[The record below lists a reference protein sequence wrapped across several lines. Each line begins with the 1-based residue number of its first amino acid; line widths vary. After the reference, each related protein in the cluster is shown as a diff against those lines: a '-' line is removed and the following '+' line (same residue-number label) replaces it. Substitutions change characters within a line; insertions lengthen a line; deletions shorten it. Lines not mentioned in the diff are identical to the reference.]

1 MFNETAISNP
11 FPGLRAFEEDEDV
24 LFFGREKQVDEL
36 VTKLRTT
43 RFIAVIG
50 SSGSGK
56 SSLIK
61 SGLIPSLQSGFMSGA
76 GSSWRI
82 CSFRPGNNPIGNLAN
97 ALVIPGVLDDGESE
111 EEPEIQRAITESTI
125 RRSSSGLVEVYK
137 QSGIPI
143 NNNLLILVDQ
153 FEEIF
158 RFSKFESDSK
168 DGKRDSVAFINL
180 LLKATSQKDFPIYIV
195 FTMRS
200 DFLSDCTAF
209 RGLPEAINSGNYLVP
224 RMTREE
230 RKEAITGPI
239 AVANGKISQ
248 RLLNLLL
255 NDVGDNPD
263 QLPILQHSLMRTWDL
278 WKKKGNKGTEI
289 DFVEYEAIGTMKLA
303 LSQHAEEAYDDLKT
317 DKDRRICENIFKT
330 LTDKGS
336 DSRGIRRPSRMS
348 ELCSISN
355 ASFAEVLSVVEVFRK
370 EGRAFL
376 MPPQNI
382 PITEST
388 IIDISHESIMRVWE
402 RLILWVDEE
411 NQSATTYIRLC
422 EAADLYEL
430 GNGGLWRDP
439 ELQVAWKWKE
449 DQLPNTIWASR
460 YNNNFE
466 KAILFLTH
474 SKDQFEQERILKEN
488 RQKQRLKTA
497 RRIVVVIACFGVMAL
512 FLSIYSF
519 DQRNKAVKSE
529 QIANTEKLKAKE
541 QEKKAEQN
549 RVLAME
555 QKEVAEKSREE
566 ALTEKEIADQER
578 QNAEKSKKN
587 ALLQKGIAE
596 EAKANAES
604 ERLGAIA
611 NEKMAIEQAG
621 VAKEQMER
629 ANKNAEL
636 ADKEKRI
643 SDRLKDL
650 SDSRNLAYQSILLL
664 NEGKYSESKELVDSA
679 YQLNEKN
686 NGPKQNS
693 DIYNALNLNWQ
704 KSSNNKNKFIVHKY
718 PVRAITGK
726 ANSDIV
732 ISGDESGMVVIS
744 RSIDGVLKP
753 VTNFSVKGEIRN
765 LCLSPNGQKLLV
777 LTAKAGGFLY
787 GFDEQ
792 KKAFPLLSFFS
803 YEGVGKSAFFL
814 NELETLVLTSSGLIK
829 LGIENNAVKVKEFI
843 KGSSYGSMVKGKSG
857 NLYLSNDNKI
867 NIYNSVN
874 NISKSPDYS
883 YSLKG
888 QITSLAIDNNEE
900 YIAAGSADG
909 IIWVTNLSSK
919 SKPISLALHQSS
931 ISDLKFSKIKGNRLQ
946 LASAGKDQSVKLID
960 VKASFSSNNS
970 EDVLILKGHNLWVYA
985 LYYLSDGKYLFS
997 VSEDQNIIGS
1007 ITTMADIQELLKKSK

>member
-1 MFNETAISNP
+1 MFNENSISNP

-97 ALVIPGVLDDGESE
+97 ALVTPGVLDDGENS

-137 QSGIPI
+137 QSGISI

-278 WKKKGNKGTEI
+278 WKRKENRGTEI

-303 LSQHAEEAYDDLKT
+303 LSQHAEEAYDELKT

-348 ELCSISN
+348 ELCAISN
-355 ASFAEVLSVVEVFRK
+355 ASFDEVLSVVEVFRK
-370 EGRAFL
+370 EGRGFL

-402 RLILWVDEE
+402 RLIHWVDEE
-411 NQSATTYIRLC
+411 NQSASTYVRLC

-449 DQLPNTIWASR
+449 DQIPNAIWASR
-460 YNNNFE
+460 YNDNFE
-466 KAILFLTH
+466 KAILFLSH
-474 SKDQFEQERILKEN
+474 SKEQSEQEKILKES
-488 RQKQRLKTA
+488 RQKKRLKTA
-497 RRIVVVIACFGVMAL
+497 RRVAIVIACFGVMAL

-529 QIANTEKLKAKE
+529 QIANSEKV
-541 QEKKAEQN
+541 KAEKQKKIADDN
-549 RVLAME
+549 KLIALE
-555 QKEVAEKSREE
+555 QKGVAEKSREE
-566 ALTEKEIADQER
+566 ALNEKEIADQER
-578 QNAEKSKKN
+578 KKAEKSQKN

-596 EAKANAES
+596 DQKATADR
-604 ERLGAIA
+604 ERERAQD
-611 NEKMAIEQAG
+611 NENLAVEQTKK
-621 VAKEQMER
+621 AKEQMIR
-629 ANKNAEL
+629 ANENADL
-636 ADKEKRI
+636 ANSEKMKAN
-643 SDRLKDL
+643 RLKDL

-664 NEGKYSESKELVDSA
+664 NEGKFSESKELVEKA
-679 YQLNEKN
+679 YELNKIN

-693 DIYNALNLNWQ
+693 DIYNALNLNWE
-704 KSSNNKNKFIVHKY
+704 KSIGNKNKFLVHKY

-732 ISGDESGMVVIS
+732 ISADESGMVIIS
-744 RSIDGVLKP
+744 RSVDGVLQP
-753 VTNFSVKGEIRN
+753 VTNFSVKGEIRS
-765 LCLSPNGQKLLV
+765 LSLSPNGQKLLV
-777 LTAKAGGFLY
+777 LTAKQGGFLY

-792 KKAFPLLSFFS
+792 KKSFPLLSIFS
-803 YEGVGKSAFFL
+803 YEGVGKTAFFE
-814 NELETLVLTSSGLIK
+814 NELETLVLTSVGIIK
-829 LGIENNAVKVKEFI
+829 LGIENNIVKVKEII
-843 KGSSYGSMVKGKSG
+843 KGSSYGSMVRGKSG
-857 NLYLSNDNKI
+857 KVYISNYNKI
-867 NIYNSVN
+867 NVYNSVN
-874 NISKSPDYS
+874 NISKSPDNS

-888 QITSLAIDNNEE
+888 QITSLAIDNSED
-900 YIAAGSADG
+900 YLAAGSADG
-909 IIWVTNLSSK
+909 IIWVTNFSSK

-931 ISDLKFSKIKGNRLQ
+931 ISDLKFGKILGNRLQ
-946 LASAGKDQSVKLID
+946 LASAGKDQSIKLID
-960 VKASFSSNNS
+960 VKANFSSNAP

-985 LYYLSDGKYLFS
+985 LYYLSNGKYLFS
-997 VSEDQNIIGS
+997 VSEDQNIIGWVS
-1007 ITTMADIQELLKKSK
+1007 SMADIQELLKKSK

>member
-97 ALVIPGVLDDGESE
+97 ALVTPGVLDDGESS

-125 RRSSSGLVEVYK
+125 RRSSSGLVEAYK
-137 QSGIPI
+137 QSGIPL

-180 LLKATSQKDFPIYIV
+180 LLKATSQRDFPIYIV

-239 AVANGKISQ
+239 AVANAKISQ

-278 WKKKGNKGTEI
+278 WKKKGNRENEI
-289 DFVEYEAIGTMKLA
+289 DLVEYEAIGTMKLA
-303 LSQHAEEAYDDLKT
+303 LSQHAEEAYDELKT

-355 ASFAEVLSVVEVFRK
+355 ASFSEVLSVVEVFRK

-382 PITEST
+382 PITEAT

-402 RLILWVDEE
+402 RLILWVEEE
-411 NQSATTYIRLC
+411 NQSASNYIRLC

-449 DQLPNTIWASR
+449 EQMPNAIWASR

-474 SKDQFEQERILKEN
+474 SKNQFEQEKIHKEN
-488 RQKQRLKTA
+488 LQKQRLKRA
-497 RRIVVVIACFGVMAL
+497 RRVVIVIACFGVIAL

-519 DQRNKAVKSE
+519 DQRNKAVKQE
-529 QIANTEKLKAKE
+529 QIANTEKV
-541 QEKKAEQN
+541 KAETQQKLAEEN
-549 RVLAME
+549 RILAME
-555 QKEVAEKSREE
+555 QKGEAEKSREE
-566 ALTEKEIADQER
+566 ALSEKEIADQER
-578 QNAEKSKKN
+578 QKAVKSQKNAMVQQKNAED
-587 ALLQKGIAE
+587 Q
-596 EAKANAES
+596 KANAEREQLNAQAS
-604 ERLGAIA
+604 AE
-611 NEKMAIEQAG
+611 MALTQAKF
-621 VAKEQMER
+621 AKEQMLR
-629 ANKNAEL
+629 ANENADLANAE
-636 ADKEKRI
+636 KMK

-664 NEGKYSESKELVDSA
+664 NEGKLNESKELVQKA
-679 YQLNEKN
+679 YTLNEKN
-686 NGPKQNS
+686 DGPKQNS
-693 DIYNALNLNWQ
+693 DIYNALNLNWE
-704 KSSNNKNKFIVHKY
+704 KNISNKNKFLVHKY

-726 ANSDIV
+726 VNSNIV
-732 ISGDESGMVVIS
+732 ISGDESGMVIIS
-744 RSIDGVLKP
+744 RSVDGVLQP
-753 VTNFSVKGEIRN
+753 ITNFSVKGEIRN
-765 LCLSPNGQKLLV
+765 LSLSPNGQKLMV
-777 LTAKAGGFLY
+777 LTAKSGGFLY

-803 YEGVGKSAFFL
+803 YEGIGKSAIFL
-814 NELETLVLTSSGLIK
+814 NESETLVLTSSGLIK
-829 LGIENNAVKVKEFI
+829 LGIESNVVKVKEFI
-843 KGSSYGSMVKGKSG
+843 KGLSYGSMVKGKSG
-857 NLYLSNDNKI
+857 KIYISNDNKI
-867 NIYNSVN
+867 NVYNSVN
-874 NISKSPDYS
+874 NISKSPDNS

-888 QITSLAIDNNEE
+888 QIISLAIDNSEE
-900 YIAAGSADG
+900 YLAAGSLDG
-909 IIWVTNLSSK
+909 IIWITNVSSK
-919 SKPISLALHQSS
+919 SKPISLALHQSA
-931 ISDLKFSKIKGNRLQ
+931 ISDLKFGNILGNRIQ

-960 VKASFSSNNS
+960 VKAIFSGNTP

-985 LYYLSDGKYLFS
+985 LHFLSDGKYLFS
-997 VSEDQNIIGS
+997 VSEDQNIIGWIPS
-1007 ITTMADIQELLKKSK
+1007 MADIHEVLKKSK

>member
-303 LSQHAEEAYDDLKT
+303 LSQHAEEAYDELKT

-348 ELCSISN
+348 ELCAISN
-355 ASFAEVLSVVEVFRK
+355 ASYAEVLSVVEVFRK
-370 EGRAFL
+370 EGRGFL

-402 RLILWVDEE
+402 RLIHWVDEE
-411 NQSATTYIRLC
+411 NQSASTYIRLC

-449 DQLPNTIWASR
+449 DQIPNNIWASR

-474 SKDQFEQERILKEN
+474 SKDQSEQEKILKES
-488 RQKQRLKTA
+488 RQKKRLKTA
-497 RRIVVVIACFGVMAL
+497 RRVIIVIACFGVMAF

-529 QIANTEKLKAKE
+529 QIANTEKV
-541 QEKKAEQN
+541 KAEKQKKIAEDN
-549 RVLAME
+549 KLIALE
-555 QKEVAEKSREE
+555 QKGVAEKSREE
-566 ALTEKEIADQER
+566 ALKEKEIANRER
-578 QNAEKSKKN
+578 KNAVQSQKN
-587 ALLQKGIAE
+587 ALMQKGIAE
-596 EAKANAES
+596 DQKANADR
-604 ERLGAIA
+604 ERERAQD
-611 NEKMAIEQAG
+611 NENLAVEQSKR
-621 VAKEQMER
+621 AKEQMIR
-629 ANKNAEL
+629 ANENADL
-636 ADKEKRI
+636 ANSEKMKAN
-643 SDRLKDL
+643 RLKDL

-664 NEGKYSESKELVDSA
+664 NEGKFNESKELVEKA
-679 YQLNEKN
+679 YELNNIN

-693 DIYNALNLNWQ
+693 DIYNALNLNWE
-704 KSSNNKNKFIVHKY
+704 KSINNKNKFLVHKY

-726 ANSDIV
+726 ANSDII
-732 ISGDESGMVVIS
+732 ISADESGMVIIS
-744 RSIDGVLKP
+744 RSVDGVLQP
-753 VTNFSVKGEIRN
+753 ITNFSVKGEIRN
-765 LCLSPNGQKLLV
+765 LSLSPNGQKLLV
-777 LTAKAGGFLY
+777 LTAKEGGFLY

-792 KKAFPLLSFFS
+792 KKLFPLLSIFS
-803 YEGVGKSAFFL
+803 YEGVGKTAFFV
-814 NELETLVLTSSGLIK
+814 NELETLVLTSSGIIK
-829 LGIENNAVKVKEFI
+829 LGIENNAIKVKEFI
-843 KGSSYGSMVKGKSG
+843 KGSSYGSMVKAKSG
-857 NLYLSNDNKI
+857 KVYISNDNKI
-867 NIYNSVN
+867 NVYNSVN
-874 NISKSPDYS
+874 NISKSPDFS

-888 QITSLAIDNNEE
+888 QITSLAIDNSED
-900 YIAAGSADG
+900 YLAAGSADG
-909 IIWVTNLSSK
+909 IIWLTNFSSK
-919 SKPISLALHQSS
+919 SRPISLALHQSS
-931 ISDLKFSKIKGNRLQ
+931 ISDLKFGKISGNRLQ
-946 LASAGKDQSVKLID
+946 LASAGKDQSIKLID
-960 VKASFSSNNS
+960 VKANFSGNAL

-985 LYYLSDGKYLFS
+985 LYYLSNGKYLFS
-997 VSEDQNIIGS
+997 VSEDQNIIGWVS
-1007 ITTMADIQELLKKSK
+1007 TMADIRELLKKSK

>member
-1 MFNETAISNP
+1 
-11 FPGLRAFEEDEDV
+11 
-24 LFFGREKQVDEL
+24 
-36 VTKLRTT
+36 
-43 RFIAVIG
+43 
-50 SSGSGK
+50 
-56 SSLIK
+56 
-61 SGLIPSLQSGFMSGA
+61 
-76 GSSWRI
+76 
-82 CSFRPGNNPIGNLAN
+82 
-97 ALVIPGVLDDGESE
+97 
-111 EEPEIQRAITESTI
+111 
-125 RRSSSGLVEVYK
+125 VEVYK
-137 QSGIPI
+137 QSGISI

-278 WKKKGNKGTEI
+278 WKRKENRGTEI

-303 LSQHAEEAYDDLKT
+303 LSQHAEEAYDELKT

-348 ELCSISN
+348 ELCAISN
-355 ASFAEVLSVVEVFRK
+355 ASFDEVLSVVEVFRK
-370 EGRAFL
+370 EGRGFL

-402 RLILWVDEE
+402 RLIHWVDEE
-411 NQSATTYIRLC
+411 NQSASTYVRLC

-449 DQLPNTIWASR
+449 DQIPNAIWASR
-460 YNNNFE
+460 YNDNFE
-466 KAILFLTH
+466 KAILFLSH
-474 SKDQFEQERILKEN
+474 SKEQSEQEKILKES
-488 RQKQRLKTA
+488 RQKKRLKTA
-497 RRIVVVIACFGVMAL
+497 RRVAIVIACFGVMAL

-529 QIANTEKLKAKE
+529 QIANSEKV
-541 QEKKAEQN
+541 KAEKQKKIADDN
-549 RVLAME
+549 KLIALE
-555 QKEVAEKSREE
+555 QKGVAEKSREE
-566 ALTEKEIADQER
+566 ALNEKEIADQER
-578 QNAEKSKKN
+578 KKAEKSQKN

-596 EAKANAES
+596 DQKATADR
-604 ERLGAIA
+604 ERERAQD
-611 NEKMAIEQAG
+611 NENLAVEQTKK
-621 VAKEQMER
+621 AKEQMIR
-629 ANKNAEL
+629 ANENADL
-636 ADKEKRI
+636 ANSEKMKAN
-643 SDRLKDL
+643 RLKDL

-664 NEGKYSESKELVDSA
+664 NEGKFSESKELVEKA
-679 YQLNEKN
+679 YELNKIN

-693 DIYNALNLNWQ
+693 DIYNALNLNWE
-704 KSSNNKNKFIVHKY
+704 KSIGNKNKFLVHKY

-732 ISGDESGMVVIS
+732 ISADESGMVIIS
-744 RSIDGVLKP
+744 RSVDGVLQP
-753 VTNFSVKGEIRN
+753 VTNFSVKGEIRS
-765 LCLSPNGQKLLV
+765 LSLSPNGQKLLV
-777 LTAKAGGFLY
+777 LTAKQGGFLY

-792 KKAFPLLSFFS
+792 KKSFPLLSIFS
-803 YEGVGKSAFFL
+803 YEGVGKTAFFE
-814 NELETLVLTSSGLIK
+814 NELETLVLTSVGIIK
-829 LGIENNAVKVKEFI
+829 LGIENNIVKVKEII
-843 KGSSYGSMVKGKSG
+843 KGSSYGSMVRGKSG
-857 NLYLSNDNKI
+857 KVYISNYNKI
-867 NIYNSVN
+867 NVYNSVN
-874 NISKSPDYS
+874 NISKSPDNS

-888 QITSLAIDNNEE
+888 QITSLAIDNSED
-900 YIAAGSADG
+900 YLAAGSADG
-909 IIWVTNLSSK
+909 IIWVTNFSSK

-931 ISDLKFSKIKGNRLQ
+931 ISDLKFGKILGNRLQ
-946 LASAGKDQSVKLID
+946 LASAGKDQSIKLID
-960 VKASFSSNNS
+960 VKANFSSNAP

-985 LYYLSDGKYLFS
+985 LYYLSNGKYLFS
-997 VSEDQNIIGS
+997 VSEDQNIIGWVS
-1007 ITTMADIQELLKKSK
+1007 SMADIQELLKKSK